1 MWLAMLLIR
10 EMEDEVGD
18 VDENEDEGGEVV
30 AERFEG
36 GMTNV
41 G

>member
-1 MWLAMLLIR
+1 MLLIR